1 MSYYIYKHLDLEG
14 KVVYVGQTKDM
25 DSRQGKHSHSEYVD
39 KILFIEVETREIMDL
54 YEKFYISKYNP
65 KYNIKSKSCNYTKY
79 LIDLE
84 HEFIEYKKQYKE
96 PKSYDYLYPEVFPII
111 RTILKSSELSK
122 PSLTLEDDDKLHIT
136 VRTLSKNIKGY
147 ISRNDDG
154 SLKITRLRLLYRI
167 LRIINYG
174 SLHQFKVDLDYKPH
188 YNHIKEIKYD
198 FGFGIPIKLYH
209 YKDNIFY
216 VGKLRIVATD
226 KEKEQLL

>member
-84 HEFIEYKKQYKE
+84 
-96 PKSYDYLYPEVFPII
+96 
-111 RTILKSSELSK
+111 
-122 PSLTLEDDDKLHIT
+122 
-136 VRTLSKNIKGY
+136 
-147 ISRNDDG
+147 
-154 SLKITRLRLLYRI
+154 
-167 LRIINYG
+167 
-174 SLHQFKVDLDYKPH
+174 
-188 YNHIKEIKYD
+188 
-198 FGFGIPIKLYH
+198 
-209 YKDNIFY
+209 
-216 VGKLRIVATD
+216 
-226 KEKEQLL
+226 